1 MDKKKCQKEVAH
13 TLETLCNLYL
23 LTEAPVI
30 MNLIEKYNQKLVS
43 PSPKLQV
50 FLKTLL
56 SQTVD
61 EKQKK
66 MELLRDKKK
75 RKNDQLKAKQKAVLN
90 THKV

>member
-1 MDKKKCQKEVAH
+1 V
-13 TLETLCNLYL
+13 T
-23 LTEAPVI
+23 
-30 MNLIEKYNQKLVS
+30 S
-43 PSPKLQV
+43 PSPKLKI

-75 RKNDQLKAKQKAVLN
+75 KRNEQLKAKQMAALTTYKIEE
-90 THKV
+90 